1 MSEATISRFSK
12 AVGYDG
18 FPSLKLS
25 IAADTTVSRPL
36 PNLPNNIS
44 EDDTLGD
51 MREKLLATLT
61 TALKMTGNTVDM
73 DAVEAAAEAISEA
86 KRLIF
91 IGVGGAASICVEAM
105 HLFVKSGRPAETY
118 FDGYTQITAA
128 STLREGDTLV
138 GISHTGQTRSVAHAL
153 SIAAKGGASTIA
165 ITSDKKIGCRARR
178 QPRLGDLEQSARAS
192 AALRRFPRGPH
203 GATVPRGSHLPKH
216 AVQIEERRKGQPP
229 RHGRGVEAVLR
240 HEMSATMTRR
250 PAPHHLLDMDG
261 VLVRGEQPIA
271 GSVEYLAMLRDKKR
285 SLHDPHKQF
294 EVCAERPL
302 RPPRGPGLCRRA
314 GKHLHVGLGHRALRA
329 RGRRLA
335 LGVSPSATTGYEPR
349 LRRPTASSSTRRRI
363 TSSSA
368 RALTFTTP
376 IWRRRLP

>member
-1 MSEATISRFSK
+1 MPKNDAGASTPLTERILANYKQLRNAERKVADYLIQNPNQLLRSTITEFSRELGVSEATISRFSK

-165 ITSDKKIGCRARR
+165 ITSDKKSGV
-178 QPRLGDLEQSARAS
+178 ARAAS
-192 AALRRFPRGPH
+192 LVLATWNSQPAQVPLYADFLEGRMAQLFLVDLIYLNTLFKSKNGEKDNLLVTGEAL
-203 GATVPRGSHLPKH
+203 
-216 AVQIEERRKGQPP
+216 
-229 RHGRGVEAVLR
+229 
-240 HEMSATMTRR
+240 
-250 PAPHHLLDMDG
+250 
-261 VLVRGEQPIA
+261 
-271 GSVEYLAMLRDKKR
+271 KR
-285 SLHDPHKQF
+285 YYDTK
-294 EVCAERPL
+294 
-302 RPPRGPGLCRRA
+302 
-314 GKHLHVGLGHRALRA
+314 
-329 RGRRLA
+329 
-335 LGVSPSATTGYEPR
+335 
-349 LRRPTASSSTRRRI
+349 
-363 TSSSA
+363 
-368 RALTFTTP
+368 
-376 IWRRRLP
+376 